1 MGFLAPKP
9 PAPPPIP
16 DPPELP
22 PVIKQNLDQTQKNKI
37 RELMKVKKKG
47 YTETILTGN
56 QGDTSE
62 AEIQKKT
69 LLGG

>member
-22 PVIKQNLDQTQKNKI
+22 PVIKENLDQTQKNKI

-47 YTETILTGN
+47 
-56 QGDTSE
+56 
-62 AEIQKKT
+62 
-69 LLGG
+69 